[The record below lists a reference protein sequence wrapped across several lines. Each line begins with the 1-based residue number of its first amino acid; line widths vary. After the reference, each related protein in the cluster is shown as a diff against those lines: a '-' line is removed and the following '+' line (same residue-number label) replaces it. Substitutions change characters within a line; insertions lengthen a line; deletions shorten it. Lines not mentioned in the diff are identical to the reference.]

1 MEKGGRRTER
11 GAGNAGKRNDE
22 EAFFVLESFRPLN
35 AKECSR
41 RSEFNLLASKMA
53 AGVKRGG

>member
-1 MEKGGRRTER
+1 MEKGGRRTQH

-22 EAFFVLESFRPLN
+22 EAFLVLESFHPPN

-41 RSEFNLLASKMA
+41 RSEFDVLASKMA
-53 AGVKRGG
+53 AGVK